1 MIFIS
6 VLLLLLLQ
14 ERSVGWYLSEHWCC
28 CKIGVLGDIYQ
39 HTNVI
44 AREVCWV
51 NLGDIYHCTN
61 VVVACIICCVI
72 FTNAPMLLQGSCVV

>member
-1 MIFIS
+1 M
-6 VLLLLLLQ
+6 
-14 ERSVGWYLSEHWCC
+14 
-28 CKIGVLGDIYQ
+28 LGDIYQ

-72 FTNAPMLLQGSCVV
+72 FTNALMLLQGLCVV